1 MFQRKRLV
9 TQLVIVADSVICP
22 QKGYRVAE
30 NVVVM
35 DVCVCDRMYVYVSKE
50 RQSMPVKARPGE
62 PKAKAQVKGAVFI
75 AATLPYHPS
84 ALSAS
89 ASFFLEKKETWLF
102 TAQIANPASA
112 RRRKRTMM
120 IIAMVMLR

>member
-1 MFQRKRLV
+1 MPRKSETKRA
-9 TQLVIVADSVICP
+9 QG
-22 QKGYRVAE
+22 Q
-30 NVVVM
+30 
-35 DVCVCDRMYVYVSKE
+35 
-50 RQSMPVKARPGE
+50 
-62 PKAKAQVKGAVFI
+62 AKVKGAVFI

-89 ASFFLEKKETWLF
+89 TSFFLEKNETWLF

-120 IIAMVMLR
+120 IIAMVMFRCTMLGGDDQQIVVER